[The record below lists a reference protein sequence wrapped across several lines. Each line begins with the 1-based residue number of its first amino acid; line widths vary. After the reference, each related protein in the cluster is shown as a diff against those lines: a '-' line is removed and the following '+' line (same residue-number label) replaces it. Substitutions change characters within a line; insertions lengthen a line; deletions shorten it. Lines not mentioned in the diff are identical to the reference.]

1 MKARLIRE
9 TMYAQPGGNLTDD
22 RGFEMEDLEQ
32 VIQNTEGKTLYP
44 RDLANFVDF
53 FIEMG
58 DQNAADKLLFQI
70 IQLHPYI
77 AKEIQ
82 EREGPYRDQ
91 IGRFVE
97 FYDGPGNANQVFPPL
112 SMN

>member
-9 TMYAQPGGNLTDD
+9 TKYAQPGGNLTDD

-58 DQNAADKLLFQI
+58 DQNAADKLMNSRLFS
-70 IQLHPYI
+70 YI
-77 AKEIQ
+77 HTLLKKFRKEKVHI
-82 EREGPYRDQ
+82 E
-91 IGRFVE
+91 IK
-97 FYDGPGNANQVFPPL
+97 
-112 SMN
+112 